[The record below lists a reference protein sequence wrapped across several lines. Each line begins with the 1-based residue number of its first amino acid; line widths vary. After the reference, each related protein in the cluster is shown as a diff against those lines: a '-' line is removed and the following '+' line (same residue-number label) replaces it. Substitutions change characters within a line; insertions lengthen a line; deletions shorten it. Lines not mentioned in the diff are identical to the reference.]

1 MQPRHD
7 FVVQCRNESNH
18 LKSNRY
24 LHTRRAPSPVIKM
37 GPHNS
42 TPGTKKKQT
51 SPKFIHGDVDVYLYI
66 YIYYIYTSV
75 NPCKIN
81 MRKVYING

>member
-37 GPHNS
+37 GPI
-42 TPGTKKKQT
+42 TPLQAQKKQT

-66 YIYYIYTSV
+66 IYIYTSV

-81 MRKVYING
+81 MRKVCING